1 MKEAELPN
9 ALEASLKRGR
19 VSGAYLFFGNDE
31 ERKKKAVSRVA
42 QIICCAKKEGVPCG
56 ICVGCNSAAK
66 LSHADIRVA
75 RDLSIKGMREFRSSL
90 GTGAWSSRSTTV
102 VIERME
108 NMREDAQSL
117 LLKMLED
124 SPGNTIFLLTAL
136 SASSVLGTVQSRVY
150 SVPFFWFQNLEES
163 ERILSEDLVKDFSR
177 FRHLSFEERFLYAK
191 TMAQD
196 PERVTQAFQEWLAY
210 ARIAFRKQVAGG
222 LPLSHLSRTLRV
234 IKLLQRLLALQRTS
248 SGSSRLALERFM
260 VEL

>member
-1 MKEAELPN
+1 MKQAGLLN

-31 ERKKKAVSRVA
+31 EGKKEAVSRVA
-42 QIICCAKKEGVPCG
+42 QIICCAEEKDVPCG
-56 ICVGCNSAAK
+56 ICVACNSAAK

-75 RDLSIKGMREFRSSL
+75 QDLSIKGMREFRSSL
-90 GTGAWSSRSTTV
+90 GTGAWSSRSTVV

-108 NMREDAQSL
+108 SIREDAQSL

-136 SASSVLGTVQSRVY
+136 SASSVLETVQSRVH
-150 SVPFFWFQNLEES
+150 SVPFFQFQSLEES
-163 ERILSEDLVKDFSR
+163 EKVLSEDLVKDFTR
-177 FRHLSFEERFLYAK
+177 FRHLSFEERFSYAK

-196 PERVTQAFQEWLAY
+196 SERVTQAFQEWLAY
-210 ARIAFRKQVAGG
+210 ARVAFRRQVEGR
-222 LPLSHLSRTLRV
+222 LPSSHLSRTFRV